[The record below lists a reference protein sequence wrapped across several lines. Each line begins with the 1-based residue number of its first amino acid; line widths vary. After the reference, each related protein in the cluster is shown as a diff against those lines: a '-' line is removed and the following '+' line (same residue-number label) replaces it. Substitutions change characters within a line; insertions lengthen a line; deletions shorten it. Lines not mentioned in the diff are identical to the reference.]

1 MKKPWYQNSEHSPP
15 PASAAVEAYM
25 ESCLNDMM
33 DPDQRRK
40 IKDNLKPE
48 EREAL
53 KDFRTNFPAE
63 NLRIRLEDKGPRFV
77 IADGDKEDEMIEN
90 DLLNQNQ
97 FVSLQDD
104 PKEEYIEKIRN
115 WAIDFKENGVD
126 NDVAKFV
133 TKDIEDSHPA
143 RPKPLYKTH
152 KTNQDGT
159 RVSPVPIRNVSTS
172 CGTPTHN
179 LSKVCQTAIKHLTS
193 EEALPRN
200 NKSTNAALRRIIFV
214 NENLTPLNDDS
225 ILVFPDIVK
234 MYPSTDVVQ
243 AVDQVE
249 DKHRDNPDEHGF
261 STNCVVKALRICNSC
276 NCIEFNG
283 KYYLPC
289 RGCATGPAHACELTD
304 VWIGSIREKHL
315 QT

>member
-1 MKKPWYQNSEHSPP
+1 M
-15 PASAAVEAYM
+15 
-25 ESCLNDMM
+25 
-33 DPDQRRK
+33 
-40 IKDNLKPE
+40 IK
-48 EREAL
+48 
-53 KDFRTNFPAE
+53 
-63 NLRIRLEDKGPRFV
+63 
-77 IADGDKEDEMIEN
+77 N

-104 PKEEYIEKIRN
+104 PKEEYIEKIRT
-115 WAIDFKENGVD
+115 WAMDFKENGVD

-172 CGTPTHN
+172 CGTPTQN

-193 EEALPRN
+193 KEALPRN

-234 MYPSTDVVQ
+234 MYPSTEVKP
-243 AVDQVE
+243 AVN
-249 DKHRDNPDEHGF
+249 H
-261 STNCVVKALRICNSC
+261 
-276 NCIEFNG
+276 
-283 KYYLPC
+283 
-289 RGCATGPAHACELTD
+289 
-304 VWIGSIREKHL
+304 
-315 QT
+315 